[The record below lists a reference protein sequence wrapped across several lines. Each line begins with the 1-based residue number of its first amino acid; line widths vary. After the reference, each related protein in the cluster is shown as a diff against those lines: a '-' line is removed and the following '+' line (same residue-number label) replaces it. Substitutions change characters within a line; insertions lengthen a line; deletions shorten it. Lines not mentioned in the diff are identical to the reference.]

1 MASKLRAKLSQP
13 DNFDNDSSAI
23 ASDEDDDGP
32 PTDDHARSTSARR
45 LTSTDEGPK
54 RVPGGRRMTVDQA
67 SGPPSSSG
75 VGRRNSILSAFGGGR
90 KKSVS
95 RRSSAAQSEAVS
107 LASRPPSP
115 GNSEDGDFPI
125 SPAATPFSTSALLA
139 QPNPTSPEA
148 KFPKLRQSQAQYISQ
163 ILGGPSLSA
172 NTVQHLR
179 SLSMSMP
186 APPSPV
192 SADGTSG
199 ALPPLPGSP
208 GPGVAASPMSIG
220 HNGLMDALRQ
230 FTSVEVLDGD
240 NAFACKKCW
249 RFDHPRQDG
258 KPWRRGGERPDDSDD
273 DNEQDDAARAESG
286 PGGAVDGG
294 GVGDQTLES
303 IQDVDDDVEEA
314 AHARGADIQALADLH
329 LNGDEPPTEADLVK
343 LDTKLAEIDG
353 LPVRTLDSPVA
364 AKAVHDDES
373 VPTATFGGPPHPHG
387 PQHEIPSIIETPFS
401 PTEEKPAPVMPVMAT
416 RPAADGSSLN
426 PPPRSSRAHQLTKT
440 LSRGKSYMK
449 HSNPEF
455 QVVEDSDSDN
465 SDASSMGGTDDEMT
479 TAASGA
485 TTPGSKSSP
494 AKGPKS
500 VMRRAF
506 KRYLI
511 VNPPPI
517 LVFHLKRFEQIF
529 GGKGFSPFGGFTTS
543 ASADHPH
550 VASTRSLTKGLT
562 APLLRLQEARQL
574 RLFPAHGR
582 HRAFLRAGSGRC
594 AGNVDQPLGQGQEA
608 RD

>member
-1 MASKLRAKLSQP
+1 MASKLRAKLSKP
-13 DNFDNDSSAI
+13 DNFDNDSSAV
-23 ASDEDDDGP
+23 ASDDEDDGP
-32 PTDDHARSTSARR
+32 PTDDHARSMSARR

-67 SGPPSSSG
+67 SGPPSSSNI
-75 VGRRNSILSAFGGGR
+75 GRRNSILSAFGGGR

-115 GNSEDGDFPI
+115 GHSEDGEFPI
-125 SPAATPFSTSALLA
+125 SPLATPFSTSALLA
-139 QPNPTSPEA
+139 QPDPTSPEA

-172 NTVQHLR
+172 STVQHLR

-186 APPSPV
+186 APPSPA
-192 SADGTSG
+192 SSDGASG

-208 GPGVAASPMSIG
+208 VPGVAPSPMPAG
-220 HNGLMDALRQ
+220 QNGLMDALRQ

-249 RFDHPRQDG
+249 RFDHPRRDG

-273 DNEQDDAARAESG
+273 DDEQDDAARVESG
-286 PGGAVDGG
+286 PSGVVDGSG
-294 GVGDQTLES
+294 GSDQPLAA
-303 IQDVDDDVEEA
+303 IQDVDDDVEAA
-314 AHARGADIQALADLH
+314 AHARGTDIQALADLH
-329 LNGDEPPTEADLVK
+329 LNGDEPPTEADLVR
-343 LDTKLAEIDG
+343 LDSKLAEIDG
-353 LPVRTLDSPVA
+353 LPMQALTSPTA
-364 AKAVHDDES
+364 AAAVLSNEII
-373 VPTATFGGPPHPHG
+373 PTATFGGPPHPHG
-387 PQHEIPSIIETPFS
+387 PQHAIPSIIETPFS
-401 PTEEKPAPVMPVMAT
+401 PTEEKPAPDMLMVA

-465 SDASSMGGTDDEMT
+465 SDASSIGGTDDEAA
-479 TAASGA
+479 TAVSGA
-485 TTPGSKSSP
+485 TTPGSRSSP

-543 ASADHPH
+543 A
-550 VASTRSLTKGLT
+550 
-562 APLLRLQEARQL
+562 
-574 RLFPAHGR
+574 
-582 HRAFLRAGSGRC
+582 
-594 AGNVDQPLGQGQEA
+594 
-608 RD
+608 

>member
-1 MASKLRAKLSQP
+1 
-13 DNFDNDSSAI
+13 
-23 ASDEDDDGP
+23 
-32 PTDDHARSTSARR
+32 
-45 LTSTDEGPK
+45 
-54 RVPGGRRMTVDQA
+54 V
-67 SGPPSSSG
+67 
-75 VGRRNSILSAFGGGR
+75 
-90 KKSVS
+90 
-95 RRSSAAQSEAVS
+95 
-107 LASRPPSP
+107 
-115 GNSEDGDFPI
+115 
-125 SPAATPFSTSALLA
+125 LA
-139 QPNPTSPEA
+139 QTDPTSPEA

-172 NTVQHLR
+172 STVQHLR

-186 APPSPV
+186 APPSPA
-192 SADGTSG
+192 SSDGASG
-199 ALPPLPGSP
+199 ALPPLPSSP
-208 GPGVAASPMSIG
+208 VLGATASPMSTG
-220 HNGLMDALRQ
+220 QNGLMDALRQ

-249 RFDHPRQDG
+249 RFDHPRRDG

-273 DNEQDDAARAESG
+273 DDEQDEAARVGSG
-286 PGGAVDGG
+286 LDGPVDGVG
-294 GVGDQTLES
+294 TAGGDQPLEA
-303 IQDVDDDVEEA
+303 IQDVDDDVEAA

-329 LNGDEPPTEADLVK
+329 LNGDEQPTAADLVK
-343 LDTKLAEIDG
+343 LDSKLAEIDG
-353 LPVRTLDSPVA
+353 LPSRVLESPAVA
-364 AKAVHDDES
+364 EAVLRDES

-387 PQHEIPSIIETPFS
+387 HQHEIPSIIETPFS
-401 PTEEKPAPVMPVMAT
+401 PVEEKPAPVLPVAA
-416 RPAADGSSLN
+416 RPTADGSSLN
-426 PPPRSSRAHQLTKT
+426 LPPRSSRAHQLTKT

-465 SDASSMGGTDDEMT
+465 SDASSIGGTDDEAT

-485 TTPGSKSSP
+485 TTPGSKASP

-543 ASADHPH
+543 VSCHD
-550 VASTRSLTKGLT
+550 
-562 APLLRLQEARQL
+562 
-574 RLFPAHGR
+574 
-582 HRAFLRAGSGRC
+582 
-594 AGNVDQPLGQGQEA
+594 
-608 RD
+608 